1 MGSEMCIRD
10 SAQLLTADGL
20 YASMWNRQREAEA
33 AREKLAQVGDSTAAP
48 APADAVHDDVK
59 DEAKDDTLV
68 ARMPLVT
75 PNAAE

>member
-1 MGSEMCIRD
+1 
-10 SAQLLTADGL
+10 LLAADGL

-48 APADAVHDDVK
+48 APADAADDDVK
-59 DEAKDDTLV
+59 DDAKDDALV